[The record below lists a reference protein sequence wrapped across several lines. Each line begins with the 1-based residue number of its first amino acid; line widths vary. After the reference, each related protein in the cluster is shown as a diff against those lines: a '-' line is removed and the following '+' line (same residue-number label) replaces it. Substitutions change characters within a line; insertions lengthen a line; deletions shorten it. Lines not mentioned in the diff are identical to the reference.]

1 MAGTREALQMIGT
14 RSVSLAP
21 LRGDGPVGRRQFPE
35 SLPNGG
41 IDILAAYIRQ
51 LLDRIT
57 GGKSMVDRPE
67 E

>member
-1 MAGTREALQMIGT
+1 MFANSSVGTSFQKAYLT
-14 RSVSLAP
+14 
-21 LRGDGPVGRRQFPE
+21 
-35 SLPNGG
+35 GG
-41 IDILAAYIRQ
+41 IDIPAAHIRQ